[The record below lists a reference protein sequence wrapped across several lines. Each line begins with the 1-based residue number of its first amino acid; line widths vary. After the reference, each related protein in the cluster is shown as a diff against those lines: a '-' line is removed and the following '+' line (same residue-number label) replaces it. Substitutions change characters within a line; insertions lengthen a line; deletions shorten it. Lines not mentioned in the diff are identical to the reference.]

1 MRGSSGRPQRAFEQP
16 WQEGAGRQE
25 VKMATRTMRA
35 LLEAGEFIAA
45 PGVFD
50 LVSAKLAD
58 RMQVKALYMTG
69 YGTVASYLGLPDAGL
84 ATYSDML
91 NRATAIAQSVEK
103 PLIADGDTG
112 YGGLLNVH
120 HTVRGYEKAGV
131 AMIQLEDQ
139 QIPKKCGHT
148 PNRHVVSTEEMVKKI
163 KVASDARSS
172 KDFLI
177 LARTDARTSLGLDE
191 AIRRAEAYAKAG
203 ADAIFIEAP
212 ESVEEMRT
220 IGSALD
226 LPLVSN
232 QLHGGNTPILPQAQ
246 LKEMGFSAA
255 IYPTAGLFAAAK
267 ALESVY
273 DAHANDKP
281 VETPL
286 YAFHD
291 FVEMIGFQKIWDF
304 EQKYADLLADR

>member
-1 MRGSSGRPQRAFEQP
+1 
-16 WQEGAGRQE
+16 
-25 VKMATRTMRA
+25 MATNKLRS
-35 LLEAGEFIAA
+35 LFQAGEFVAA

-50 LVSAKLAD
+50 LVSTKLAD
-58 RMQVKALYMTG
+58 LTNAKALYMTG
-69 YGTVASYLGLPDAGL
+69 YGTVASYLGYPDAGL
-84 ATYSDML
+84 ATYTDML
-91 NRATAIAQSVEK
+91 DRATAIAEATKK

-148 PNRHVVSTEEMVKKI
+148 PNRRIVSTEEMVNKI
-163 KVASDARSS
+163 RVASDARSS

-177 LARTDARTSLGLDE
+177 LARTDARSSAGLDE
-191 AIRRAEAYAKAG
+191 AIRRAEAYTKAG

-212 ESVEEMRT
+212 ESVEEMKK
-220 IGSALD
+220 IGASGLGA
-226 LPLVSN
+226 PLVSN
-232 QLHGGNTPILPQAQ
+232 QIHGGKTPILPQAE
-246 LKEMGFSAA
+246 LKQMGFGAA

-267 ALESVY
+267 ALASVY
-273 DAHANDKP
+273 DDHVNDRP
-281 VETPL
+281 VKAPL

-291 FVEMIGFQKIWDF
+291 FAEMIGFQKVWDF
-304 EQKYADLLADR
+304 EEKYAGLMAVETKA

>member
-1 MRGSSGRPQRAFEQP
+1 MATNKLRAFF
-16 WQEGAGRQE
+16 EGGD
-25 VKMATRTMRA
+25 
-35 LLEAGEFIAA
+35 FIAA

-58 RMQVKALYMTG
+58 QTNAKALYMTG
-69 YGTVASYLGLPDAGL
+69 YGTVASYLGYPDAGL
-84 ATYSDML
+84 ATYTDML
-91 NRATAIAQSVEK
+91 DRATAIAEATGK

-139 QIPKKCGHT
+139 QTPKKCGHT
-148 PNRHVVSTEEMVKKI
+148 PNRHIVSTEEMVNKI

-177 LARTDARTSLGLDE
+177 LARTDARASAGLDE
-191 AIRRAEAYAKAG
+191 AIRRAEAYTKAG

-212 ESVEEMRT
+212 ESVEEMKK
-220 IGSALD
+220 IGASVGA
-226 LPLVSN
+226 PLVSN
-232 QLHGGNTPILPQAQ
+232 QLHGGKTPILPQAE
-246 LKEMGFSAA
+246 LKQIGFSAA

-267 ALESVY
+267 ALASVY
-273 DAHANDKP
+273 DDHVNDRLVKA
-281 VETPL
+281 PL
-286 YAFHD
+286 YPFQD
-291 FVEMIGFQKIWDF
+291 FVEMIGFRKVWDF
-304 EQKYADLLADR
+304 EEKYASLLAVETKS

>member
-1 MRGSSGRPQRAFEQP
+1 MATNKLRAFF
-16 WQEGAGRQE
+16 
-25 VKMATRTMRA
+25 
-35 LLEAGEFIAA
+35 EARDFIAA

-58 RMQVKALYMTG
+58 QTNAKALYMTG
-69 YGTVASYLGLPDAGL
+69 YGTVASYLGYPDAGL
-84 ATYSDML
+84 ATFTDML
-91 NRATAIAQSVEK
+91 DRARAIVEATDK

-139 QIPKKCGHT
+139 QTPKKCGHT
-148 PNRHVVSTEEMVKKI
+148 PNRHIVSTEEMVNKI

-172 KDFLI
+172 RDFLI
-177 LARTDARTSLGLDE
+177 LARTDARASAGLDE

-212 ESVEEMRT
+212 ESVEEMKK
-220 IGSALD
+220 IGASVEA
-226 LPLVSN
+226 PLVSN
-232 QLHGGNTPILPQAQ
+232 QLHGGKTPILPQAE
-246 LKEMGFSAA
+246 LKQMGFGAA

-267 ALESVY
+267 ALAVVY
-273 DAHANDKP
+273 DDHVNDRP
-281 VETPL
+281 VKAPL
-286 YAFHD
+286 YPFHD
-291 FVEMIGFQKIWDF
+291 FGEMIGFQRAWDF
-304 EQKYADLLADR
+304 EEKYASLLAVETKS